1 MANAAVRIHLL
12 LHLWCPTGRGGL
24 VTLSLAP
31 DCWWFMFI
39 VMAISVPTIKAIDF
53 RSVEWQWRVLFGLT
67 GPIFGGLFGVAG
79 WVVHKRKP
87 FGADMQRFASWRLCH
102 LASLPLRRTPFS
114 LAYDTVAA
122 QPGSGDSCSHARLPR
137 RQSLRSASSFGCS
150 PPSRKARTL
159 CWRGDW
165 WAAHA

>member
-122 QPGSGDSCSHARLPR
+122 AYRAWGSGDS
-137 RQSLRSASSFGCS
+137 
-150 PPSRKARTL
+150 
-159 CWRGDW
+159 
-165 WAAHA
+165 